1 MGMTPQHDTH
11 HLFARFTEADGVDKE
26 FIYWVEFRP
35 VGHRGIC
42 RITFC
47 HPQAPFWE
55 RVPVAGTI
63 MRHMNKSGRH
73 EWTVSVETGRVIWKM
88 LIRNGWYATVH
99 DAQVGKPVWL
109 LSVEDLLKIV
119 EGQKGQTA

>member
-35 VGHRGIC
+35 VGHREIC

-47 HPQAPFWE
+47 HPQAPFWKQ
-55 RVPVAGTI
+55 VPVVNTI
-63 MRHMNKSGRH
+63 MRHMNKTGRN
-73 EWTVSVETGRVIWKM
+73 EWTVTVDTARIIWKM
-88 LIRNGWYATVH
+88 LIRNGWFTGVH
-99 DAQVGKPVWL
+99 DAQVGRPVWL
-109 LSVEDLLKIV
+109 ISVEDLVKIV

>member
-1 MGMTPQHDTH
+1 MGMKPQYDTH
-11 HLFARFTEADGVDKE
+11 HLFARFTEADGVDTG
-26 FIYWVEFRP
+26 FVYWVEFRP
-35 VGHRGIC
+35 VEHRGIC

-55 RVPVAGTI
+55 RVPVVGTV
-63 MRHMNKSGRH
+63 MRQMTKSGRH
-73 EWTVSVETGRVIWKM
+73 EWTVGLETARIIWGM

-99 DAQVGKPVWL
+99 DAGVGKPVWL
-109 LSVEDLLKIV
+109 LSVEDLVKIV